1 MIKRSTILKL
11 LKQQNKYGRQHFTMK
26 KNELEEE
33 CKNLGIDLTQCV
45 EESQPKKAVKKKT
58 VIQDP
63 DYSSD
68 DDSEGEEEVSTPA
81 PPPSPKRKKANKKE
95 VNKKEVVKEV
105 VKEVKKLKRRS
116 NEENAPTPHTEDNDK
131 DNHKQNV
138 KEVNEILKDLNRA
151 IRELFD
157 EFDQKH
163 LDVDDIHYI
172 QNEFNLTLNEAQD
185 MIDKLIDNF
194 TDSEITKIEN
204 KIDLQ
209 YRKLE
214 RFIS

>member
-11 LKQQNKYGRQHFTMK
+11 LKKQNKYGRQHFTMK

-33 CKNLGIDLTQCV
+33 CKKLGVDLTQCAD
-45 EESQPKKAVKKKT
+45 ESQPKKAVKKKT
-58 VIQDP
+58 VIQEP
-63 DYSSD
+63 DESSD
-68 DDSEGEEEVSTPA
+68 DDSEGEEVVSTPT
-81 PPPSPKRKKANKKE
+81 PPPPPKKKKANK
-95 VNKKEVVKEV
+95 KEV
-105 VKEVKKLKRRS
+105 VKEVKKLKRRQ
-116 NEENAPTPHTEDNDK
+116 NEENIPTPHTEDK

-185 MIDKLIDNF
+185 MIDKLIYNF
-194 TDSEITKIEN
+194 SYSEITKIEN

>member
-11 LKQQNKYGRQHFTMK
+11 LKKQNKYGRQHFTMK

-33 CKNLGIDLTQCV
+33 CKKLGVDLTQC
-45 EESQPKKAVKKKT
+45 QLKPQQKKAVKKKT
-58 VIQDP
+58 VIQEP
-63 DYSSD
+63 DESSD
-68 DDSEGEEEVSTPA
+68 DDSEGEGEEFVSTPT

-95 VNKKEVVKEV
+95 V
-105 VKEVKKLKRRS
+105 VKEVKKLKRRQ
-116 NEENAPTPHTEDNDK
+116 NEENIPTPHTEDK

-185 MIDKLIDNF
+185 MIDKLIDDF

>member
-11 LKQQNKYGRQHFTMK
+11 LKQQNKYGREHFTMK

-33 CKNLGIDLTQCV
+33 CKKLGIDITQCA
-45 EESQPKKAVKKKT
+45 EEPQQKKAVKKKT

-68 DDSEGEEEVSTPA
+68 DDSEGEEVVSTPT
-81 PPPSPKRKKANKKE
+81 PPPPPKKKKANK
-95 VNKKEVVKEV
+95 KEV

-116 NEENAPTPHTEDNDK
+116 NEENIPTPHTEDNDK
-131 DNHKQNV
+131 NNHKQNV

-163 LDVDDIHYI
+163 LDIDDIHYV
-172 QNEFNLTLNEAQD
+172 QNEFNLTVNECQD
-185 MIDKLIDNF
+185 MIDPLVADF
-194 TDSEITKIEN
+194 SDSEINKIEN